1 VPTYEIAAPNG
12 KKYRISGP
20 AGATDK
26 QIRAQV
32 LKQFPDA
39 GIPSRSLLEAGLEAI
54 PSAPASAV
62 QFGKAFGEA
71 ITNPVETAGSMLDIA
86 AGGLQKAAGAALPKP
101 VMDFLNSFD
110 DAAAKRAMD
119 AANQFGGQMAYRY
132 GSWDRIKNTL
142 ATDPVGFAADMS
154 TLLSGGA
161 GAAGRVGGVARKAQN
176 AARADAIAGS
186 RTAATT
192 SRGARNVARGAEYV
206 ADKMSRAAE
215 LTNPVNWLAPVGRAT
230 RKIATKAPS
239 VVADY
244 LSPKSAAY
252 MAAAEGR
259 GNELVNA
266 MRNPDVTIVPG
277 TKPTAAQAASPVGA
291 TKFSA
296 MGAQAEKILPTEYL
310 ARAGDNE
317 AARLRSLRT
326 VGGTPENIAALNE
339 GRGLTGKQNY
349 GAIERNVVAV
359 DDTFRALTQRPSM
372 ETAMKR
378 ASEISAE
385 QGVPFQMGRDVRP
398 GSMAGMA
405 TEGRPA
411 QYTVQS
417 LHNMKTALD
426 DIIKDPATF
435 GVGANEARLMGNTR
449 RQLVNW
455 IESKAPGYKSA
466 RETFAKQSRRINQ
479 AEVGQFLEGKL
490 TSALDTEAPQ
500 RANVFGAAVK
510 EAPATIKNATTGAS
524 RYKQLTDLLEPHQ
537 VKVVEDIRKDLAREA
552 ETKLQATK
560 AGTSEPRIKELASNT
575 ALPSPN
581 LLSRV
586 VTLANE
592 IRKRV
597 SGAID
602 RKLAIEIAAEML
614 DPKAAAS
621 ALEKAMVRDFMAKET
636 GRVAGKAAGA
646 AGKALSSTPAKV
658 GAQTQ
663 NIMTQAENRNAMNQQ
678 YNGSWVW
685 NPNTQSA
692 VWEPF

>member
-1 VPTYEIAAPNG
+1 MGWQDAPVISPPRKTKPAASQSWRSAPVV
-12 KKYRISGP
+12 
-20 AGATDK
+20 GASE
-26 QIRAQV
+26 
-32 LKQFPDA
+32 P
-39 GIPSRSLLEAGLEAI
+39 PSRSLLDTGAEAVSNI
-54 PSAPASAV
+54 PASAV
-62 QFGKAFGEA
+62 QFGKSFGEA
-71 ITNPVETAGSMLDIA
+71 VLHPVKTAGSLLDIA
-86 AGGLQKAAGAALPKP
+86 AGGLENAAGAVLPKP

-119 AANQFGGQMAYRY
+119 AANQFGGQMAMRY
-132 GSWDRIKNTL
+132 GSYDRIKNTL

-161 GAAGRVGGVARKAQN
+161 GVAGR
-176 AARADAIAGS
+176 AGMAG
-186 RTAATT
+186 TAA
-192 SRGARNVARGAEYV
+192 
-206 ADKMSRAAE
+206 KLSRAAE
-215 LTNPVNWLAPVGRAT
+215 LTNPVNTLAPVGRAT
-230 RKIATKAPS
+230 RKIVTKAPS
-239 VVADY
+239 IIADY
-244 LSPKSAAY
+244 VSPKSAAY

-259 GNELVNA
+259 GNELINA
-266 MRNPDVTIVPG
+266 MRNPDAVIVPG
-277 TKPTAAQAASPVGA
+277 SKPTAAQAVGA

-310 ARAGDNE
+310 ARAGENE
-317 AARLRSLRT
+317 AARLANLRT

-359 DDTFRALTQRPSM
+359 DDAFRALTQRPSM
-372 ETAMKR
+372 GAAMKR
-378 ASEISAE
+378 AAEISAE
-385 QGVPFQMGRDVRP
+385 QGVPFQIGPDIRP

-405 TEGRPA
+405 TAGKPA
-411 QYTVQS
+411 QFTVQS
-417 LHNMKTALD
+417 LHNLKTALD

-435 GVGANEARLMGNTR
+435 GVGANEARLMSNTR

-490 TSALDTEAPQ
+490 TSALDTEAGPQ

-524 RYKQLTDLLEPHQ
+524 RYQQLTDLLEPHQ
-537 VKVVEDIRKDLAREA
+537 IKVVEDIRKDLAREA
-552 ETKLQATK
+552 ETKLQAAK
-560 AGTSEPRIKELASNT
+560 AGTSEPRIKQLASGV

-586 VTLANE
+586 VTIANE
-592 IRKRV
+592 IRKRL

-602 RKLAIEIAAEML
+602 RKLAVEIATEML

-621 ALEKAMVRDFMAKET
+621 ALEKAMARDFMAKET
-636 GRVAGKAAGA
+636 GRIAGKTAGA
-646 AGKALSSTPAKV
+646 AGKVLSSTPAKI

-663 NIMTQAENRNAMNQQ
+663 NIMTQAENQNAMSKQ
-678 YNGSWVW
+678 YTGSWAW
-685 NPNTQSA
+685 NPDTQSA

>member
-1 VPTYEIAAPNG
+1 
-12 KKYRISGP
+12 
-20 AGATDK
+20 
-26 QIRAQV
+26 
-32 LKQFPDA
+32 
-39 GIPSRSLLEAGLEAI
+39 
-54 PSAPASAV
+54 
-62 QFGKAFGEA
+62 
-71 ITNPVETAGSMLDIA
+71 
-86 AGGLQKAAGAALPKP
+86 
-101 VMDFLNSFD
+101 
-110 DAAAKRAMD
+110 
-119 AANQFGGQMAYRY
+119 
-132 GSWDRIKNTL
+132 
-142 ATDPVGFAADMS
+142 
-154 TLLSGGA
+154 
-161 GAAGRVGGVARKAQN
+161 
-176 AARADAIAGS
+176 
-186 RTAATT
+186 
-192 SRGARNVARGAEYV
+192 
-206 ADKMSRAAE
+206 
-215 LTNPVNWLAPVGRAT
+215 
-230 RKIATKAPS
+230 
-239 VVADY
+239 
-244 LSPKSAAY
+244 
-252 MAAAEGR
+252 
-259 GNELVNA
+259 
-266 MRNPDVTIVPG
+266 
-277 TKPTAAQAASPVGA
+277 
-291 TKFSA
+291 
-296 MGAQAEKILPTEYL
+296 
-310 ARAGDNE
+310 
-317 AARLRSLRT
+317 
-326 VGGTPENIAALNE
+326 
-339 GRGLTGKQNY
+339 
-349 GAIERNVVAV
+349 
-359 DDTFRALTQRPSM
+359 
-372 ETAMKR
+372 
-378 ASEISAE
+378 
-385 QGVPFQMGRDVRP
+385 MGRDIRP
-398 GSMAGMA
+398 GSMAGMETA
-405 TEGRPA
+405 GKPA

-417 LHNMKTALD
+417 LHNLKTALD

-435 GVGANEARLMGNTR
+435 GVGANEARLMNNTR
-449 RQLVNW
+449 RQLVDW

-490 TSALDTEAPQ
+490 TSALDTEAGPL

-524 RYKQLTDLLEPHQ
+524 RYQQLTDLLEPHQ

-602 RKLAIEIAAEML
+602 RKLAIEIATEML

>member
-1 VPTYEIAAPNG
+1 MGWQDAPVVAPARKPKAAKPQSW
-12 KKYRISGP
+12 RDAP
-20 AGATDK
+20 VV
-26 QIRAQV
+26 RA
-32 LKQFPDA
+32 PE
-39 GIPSRSLLEAGLEAI
+39 PRSRSLLETGVEAI
-54 PSAPASAV
+54 SNAPASAI
-62 QFGKAFGEA
+62 QFGKGMYEA
-71 ITNPVETAGSMLDIA
+71 ITNPVQTAGTMLDIA
-86 AGGLQKAAGAALPKP
+86 AGGLQTAAGAVLPKP

-110 DAAAKRAMD
+110 DAAAKRAMN

-132 GSWDRIKNTL
+132 GSYDRLKNTM

-161 GAAGRVGGVARKAQN
+161 GAAGR
-176 AARADAIAGS
+176 AGM
-186 RTAATT
+186 AGT
-192 SRGARNVARGAEYV
+192 SA
-206 ADKMSRAAE
+206 KLSRAAE
-215 LTNPVNWLAPVGRAT
+215 LTNPVNALAPVGRAA
-230 RKIATKAPS
+230 RKIVTKAPS

-259 GNELVNA
+259 GNELINA
-266 MRNPDVTIVPG
+266 MRSPDVTVVPG
-277 TKPTAAQAASPVGA
+277 SKPTAAQAASPVGA

-310 ARAGDNE
+310 ARAGEND
-317 AARLRSLRT
+317 AARLASLQS
-326 VGGTPENIAALNE
+326 VGGTPENIAALRK
-339 GRGLTGKQNY
+339 GRELTGKQNY

-359 DDTFRALTQRPSM
+359 DDAFRALTQRPSM

-378 ASEISAE
+378 AAEISAE
-385 QGVPFQMGRDVRP
+385 QGVPFQIGRDVRP
-398 GSMAGMA
+398 GSMAGMETA
-405 TEGRPA
+405 GKPA

-417 LHNMKTALD
+417 LHNLKTALD

-435 GVGANEARLMGNTR
+435 GVGANEARLMNNTR
-449 RQLVNW
+449 RQLVDW

-479 AEVGQFLEGKL
+479 AEVGQFLKGKL
-490 TSALDTEAPQ
+490 TSALDTEAGPL

-524 RYKQLTDLLEPHQ
+524 RYQQLTDLLEPHQ

-602 RKLAIEIAAEML
+602 RKLAIEIATEML

>member
-1 VPTYEIAAPNG
+1 MGWQDAPVVA
-12 KKYRISGP
+12 P
-20 AGATDK
+20 ARK
-26 QIRAQV
+26 PKPPKAQSWR
-32 LKQFPDA
+32 DA
-39 GIPSRSLLEAGLEAI
+39 PVVSAPEPRSRSLLETGVEAI
-54 PSAPASAV
+54 SNAPASAI
-62 QFGKAFGEA
+62 QFGKALYEA
-71 ITNPVETAGSMLDIA
+71 ITNPVETAGNMLDIA

-119 AANQFGGQMAYRY
+119 AANQFGGQMKARY
-132 GSWDRIKNTL
+132 GTYDRITNTM
-142 ATDPVGFAADMS
+142 ATDPVGFVADMS

-161 GAAGRVGGVARKAQN
+161 GAAGRVGMKG
-176 AARADAIAGS
+176 
-186 RTAATT
+186 TAANLEKWAQ
-192 SRGARNVARGAEYV
+192 R
-206 ADKMSRAAE
+206 
-215 LTNPVNWLAPVGRAT
+215 TNPVNALAPVGRAT

-259 GNELVNA
+259 GNELINA
-266 MRNPDVTIVPG
+266 MRNPNVAIVPG
-277 TKPTAAQAASPVGA
+277 TKPTAAQAASSVGA

-296 MGAQAEKILPTEYL
+296 MGGQSEKILPSEYL
-310 ARAGDNE
+310 ARAEGNE
-317 AARLRSLRT
+317 AARLASLRT
-326 VGGTPENIAALNE
+326 VGGTPENITALSK
-339 GRGLTGKQNY
+339 GRELTGKQNY
-349 GAIERNVVAV
+349 GAIERNVVDV

-378 ASEISAE
+378 AAEISAE

-398 GSMAGMA
+398 GSMAGMTTA
-405 TEGRPA
+405 GKPA

-417 LHNMKTALD
+417 LHNLKTALD

-490 TSALDTEAPQ
+490 TSSLDTEAPQ

-524 RYKQLTDLLEPHQ
+524 RYQQLTDLLEPHQ
-537 VKVVEDIRKDLAREA
+537 VKVIEDIRKDLAREA
-552 ETKLQATK
+552 KTKLQATK

-602 RKLAIEIAAEML
+602 RKLAIEIATEML

>member
-1 VPTYEIAAPNG
+1 MPTYEITAPNG
-12 KKYRISGP
+12 KSYRIPGP
-20 AGATDK
+20 AGATDE
-26 QIRAQV
+26 QIRARV

-54 PSAPASAV
+54 PSAPASAI
-62 QFGKAFGEA
+62 QFGKGMYEA
-71 ITNPVETAGSMLDIA
+71 ITNPVETAGTMLDIA

-110 DAAAKRAMD
+110 NAAAKRAMN
-119 AANQFGGQMAYRY
+119 AANQFGGQMAARY
-132 GSWDRIKNTL
+132 GTYDRITNTM

-161 GAAGRVGGVARKAQN
+161 GVAGRVGKTGAAANLEKWAQ
-176 AARADAIAGS
+176 R
-186 RTAATT
+186 
-192 SRGARNVARGAEYV
+192 
-206 ADKMSRAAE
+206 
-215 LTNPVNWLAPVGRAT
+215 TNPVNALAPAGRAA
-230 RKIATKAPS
+230 RKIVTKTPS
-239 VVADY
+239 IIADY

-259 GNELVNA
+259 GNEIINA
-266 MRNPDVTIVPG
+266 MRNPDVAIVPG
-277 TKPTAAQAASPVGA
+277 SKPTAAQAASPVGA

-310 ARAGDNE
+310 ARAGENE
-317 AARLRSLRT
+317 AARLASLRT
-326 VGGTPENIAALNE
+326 VGGTPENIAALKK
-339 GRGLTGKQNY
+339 GRELTGKQNY
-349 GAIERNVVAV
+349 GGIERNVIAV
-359 DDTFRALTQRPSM
+359 DDAFRELTQRPSM
-372 ETAMKR
+372 ETAMRR
-378 ASEISAE
+378 AAEISAE
-385 QGVPFQMGRDVRP
+385 QGVPFQIGKDILP

-405 TEGRPA
+405 TAGKPA

-417 LHNMKTALD
+417 LHNLKTALD

-449 RQLVNW
+449 SQLVNW

-466 RETFAKQSRRINQ
+466 RETFAKQSGRINQ

-490 TSALDTEAPQ
+490 TSALDTEAGPQ

-524 RYKQLTDLLEPHQ
+524 RYKQLTDLMEPHQ
-537 VKVVEDIRKDLAREA
+537 VKVIEDIRKDLAREA

-602 RKLAIEIAAEML
+602 RKLAIEIATEML

-658 GAQTQ
+658 GAQAQ
-663 NIMTQAENRNAMNQQ
+663 NIMTQAENQNAMNKQ

-685 NPNTQSA
+685 DANSQSA

>member
-1 VPTYEIAAPNG
+1 MGWQDAPVVA
-12 KKYRISGP
+12 P
-20 AGATDK
+20 ARKPKPPKAQSWRDAPVVGASEP
-26 QIRAQV
+26 R
-32 LKQFPDA
+32 
-39 GIPSRSLLEAGLEAI
+39 SRSLLETGVEAI
-54 PSAPASAV
+54 SNAPASAI
-62 QFGKAFGEA
+62 QFGKGMYEA
-71 ITNPVETAGSMLDIA
+71 ITNPVQTAGTMLDIA

-119 AANQFGGQMAYRY
+119 AANQFGGQMKARY
-132 GSWDRIKNTL
+132 GTYDRITNTM

-161 GAAGRVGGVARKAQN
+161 GAAGRMGMKG
-176 AARADAIAGS
+176 
-186 RTAATT
+186 TAANLEKWAQ
-192 SRGARNVARGAEYV
+192 R
-206 ADKMSRAAE
+206 
-215 LTNPVNWLAPVGRAT
+215 TNPVNALAPVGRAT

-259 GNELVNA
+259 GNELINA
-266 MRNPDVTIVPG
+266 MRNPNVAIVPG
-277 TKPTAAQAASPVGA
+277 TKPTAAQAASSVGA

-296 MGAQAEKILPTEYL
+296 MGAQSEKILPSEYL

-326 VGGTPENIAALNE
+326 VGGTPENITALSK
-339 GRGLTGKQNY
+339 GRELTGKQNY

-378 ASEISAE
+378 AAEISAE

-398 GSMAGMA
+398 GSMAGMTTA
-405 TEGRPA
+405 GKPA

-417 LHNMKTALD
+417 LHNLKTALD

-490 TSALDTEAPQ
+490 TSALDTEAGPQ

-602 RKLAIEIAAEML
+602 RKLAIEIATEML

>member
-1 VPTYEIAAPNG
+1 MGWQDAPVVA
-12 KKYRISGP
+12 P
-20 AGATDK
+20 ARKPKPPKAQSWRDAPVIGASEP
-26 QIRAQV
+26 R
-32 LKQFPDA
+32 
-39 GIPSRSLLEAGLEAI
+39 SRSLLETGAEAI
-54 PSAPASAV
+54 SNAPASAI
-62 QFGKAFGEA
+62 QFGKGMYEA

-86 AGGLQKAAGAALPKP
+86 AGGLQKAAGAVLPKP

-110 DAAAKRAMD
+110 DAAAKRAMN

-132 GSWDRIKNTL
+132 GSYDRLTNTM

-161 GAAGRVGGVARKAQN
+161 GAAGR
-176 AARADAIAGS
+176 AGMTG
-186 RTAATT
+186 TAA
-192 SRGARNVARGAEYV
+192 
-206 ADKMSRAAE
+206 KLSRAAE
-215 LTNPVNWLAPVGRAT
+215 LTNPVNALAPVGRAT

-259 GNELVNA
+259 GNELINA
-266 MRNPDVTIVPG
+266 MRNPNVAIVPG

-296 MGAQAEKILPTEYL
+296 MGAQSEKILPSEYL
-310 ARAGDNE
+310 ARAGENE
-317 AARLRSLRT
+317 AARLASLRT
-326 VGGTPENIAALNE
+326 VGGTPESLAAAKTAREAAAKPFYNAADKTL
-339 GRGLTGKQNY
+339 
-349 GAIERNVVAV
+349 AV
-359 DDTFRALTQRPSM
+359 SDENFTRLLDRPSM
-372 ETAMKR
+372 DKVLSRARQLAKEENAEFQIGQNIPAQEIPSKILNAQGQPMGVLNVPAEYAKYSGRSLHFMKLAFDDLIKNPER
-378 ASEISAE
+378 FGI
-385 QGVPFQMGRDVRP
+385 G
-398 GSMAGMA
+398 A
-405 TEGRPA
+405 TEARAIGKTRGEFLKWTEKQIPP
-411 QYTVQS
+411 Y
-417 LHNMKTALD
+417 KTART
-426 DIIKDPATF
+426 IFAEK
-435 GVGANEARLMGNTR
+435 
-449 RQLVNW
+449 
-455 IESKAPGYKSA
+455 SKP
-466 RETFAKQSRRINQ
+466 INQ
-479 AEVGQFLEGKL
+479 MEVGQFLEGKL
-490 TSALDTEAPQ
+490 TSALDTETGPQ

-510 EAPATIKNATTGAS
+510 EAPATIKSATSGAN
-524 RYKQLTDLLEPHQ
+524 RYKQLTDLLEPYQ

-602 RKLAIEIAAEML
+602 RKLAIEIATEML

>member
-1 VPTYEIAAPNG
+1 MGWQDAPVVA
-12 KKYRISGP
+12 P
-20 AGATDK
+20 ARKPKPPKAQSWRDAPVIGASEP
-26 QIRAQV
+26 R
-32 LKQFPDA
+32 
-39 GIPSRSLLEAGLEAI
+39 SRSLLETGAEAI
-54 PSAPASAV
+54 SNAPASAI
-62 QFGKAFGEA
+62 QFGKGMYEA

-86 AGGLQKAAGAALPKP
+86 AGGLQKAAGAVLPKP

-119 AANQFGGQMAYRY
+119 AANQFGGQMKARY
-132 GSWDRIKNTL
+132 GTYDRITNTM

-161 GAAGRVGGVARKAQN
+161 GAAGR
-176 AARADAIAGS
+176 AGMTG
-186 RTAATT
+186 TAA
-192 SRGARNVARGAEYV
+192 
-206 ADKMSRAAE
+206 KLSRAAE
-215 LTNPVNWLAPVGRAT
+215 LTNPVNALAPVGRAT

-259 GNELVNA
+259 GNELINA
-266 MRNPDVTIVPG
+266 MRSPDVAIVPG

-296 MGAQAEKILPTEYL
+296 MGAQSEKILPSEYL

-326 VGGTPENIAALNE
+326 VGGTPENITALSK
-339 GRGLTGKQNY
+339 GRELTGKQNY
-349 GAIERNVVAV
+349 GAIERNVVDV

-378 ASEISAE
+378 AAEISAE
-385 QGVPFQMGRDVRP
+385 QGVPFRMGRDVRP
-398 GSMAGMA
+398 GSMAGM
-405 TEGRPA
+405 TNEGRPA

-417 LHNMKTALD
+417 LHNLKTALD

-490 TSALDTEAPQ
+490 TSALDTEAGPQ

-524 RYKQLTDLLEPHQ
+524 RYKQLTDLMEPHQ
-537 VKVVEDIRKDLAREA
+537 VKVIEDIRKDLAREA

-602 RKLAIEIAAEML
+602 RKLAIEIATEML